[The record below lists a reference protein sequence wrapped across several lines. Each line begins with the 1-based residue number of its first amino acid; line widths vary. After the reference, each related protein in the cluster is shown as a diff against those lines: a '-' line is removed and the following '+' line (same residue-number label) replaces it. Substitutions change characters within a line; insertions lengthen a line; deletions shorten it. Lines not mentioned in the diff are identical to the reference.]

1 MNKIVIDPE
10 LCKGCELCITFC
22 PLHIIKRGTTAH
34 QNAYLIPEQ
43 IDASRCTACC
53 LCAMM
58 CPDSAIEVYKDVPT
72 EKEEG

>member
-10 LCKGCELCITFC
+10 LCKGCELCI
-22 PLHIIKRGTTAH
+22 IKRGTTAN